1 MHRRHLIVQVWLCEH
16 TLLGGDSLD
25 LGHQGSIDER
35 AEVEGTDV
43 VDKAELESSKVEAG
57 EVEGVEDTELT
68 ELEEHLQL
76 LELEDGVDVKD
87 VGGEE
92 RLKSQSVEVVLD
104 GELLEQA
111 QVEGID
117 DVEVAQVKGVEA
129 EAVELGS
136 VEDTALLSSGGGS
149 GEGGESASDHGGET
163 HFDYGI
169 KEHSSSSGKGIER
182 SGSEQ

>member
-1 MHRRHLIVQVWLCEH
+1 MVDSDVVEH
-16 TLLGGDSLD
+16 TLLGGDGLD
-25 LGHQGSIDER
+25 LGDQRSIDER
-35 AEVEGTDV
+35 AEVESTDV
-43 VDKAELESSKVEAG
+43 VDEAELESSKVEAG
-57 EVEGVEDTELT
+57 EVEGVEDAELT

-76 LELEDGVDVKD
+76 LELEDGVDVED
-87 VGGEE
+87 VGREQGLEG
-92 RLKSQSVEVVLD
+92 QSVEVVLD

-111 QVEGID
+111 QVEGVD

-136 VEDTALLSSGGGS
+136 VENTTLLSSGGSS

-169 KEHSSSSGKGIER
+169 REHSSSSGIRKE
-182 SGSEQ
+182 